1 MDHMPLAQ
9 AQNSRW
15 FPNLT
20 PETRQI
26 GIMVGWIGLIHFVVE
41 ALIMALLSG
50 GKLNRTVI
58 MEGLLDSTL
67 LTVFSGPPIYWW
79 VAKPFIVSARDA
91 EAEMERVIRNQ
102 SEQARRLEATLADLQ
117 HSLDQNEVLRGRLQ
131 HSTEETADVNER
143 TLQKIGADLHD
154 GPAQLLTYSLLR
166 LGKFAP
172 LIEAID
178 GAKGKVEVEYMRVAL
193 TDTLTELRNI
203 SRGLSLP
210 QLNDATLEQTIAMAV
225 TLHQE
230 QTGTKVQVIAS
241 ELPEPVSQAL
251 KVCIYRVVQES
262 LANAYKHGQAISQKV
277 TCTFDSS
284 LILIVSDLGPGFD
297 IQNYNKDGLGLS
309 GMRSRVEA
317 LGGALAVDTGP
328 GRGTRVL
335 ASINLENLKQRESAH
350 V

>member
-1 MDHMPLAQ
+1 MDQMPVAPM
-9 AQNSRW
+9 QNSRW
-15 FPNLT
+15 FQNLT
-20 PETRQI
+20 QETRQI
-26 GIMVGWIGLIHFVVE
+26 GVMVGWIGLIHFVVE
-41 ALIMALLSG
+41 AAIMVLLSG
-50 GKLNRTVI
+50 GQLTRTVI

-79 VAKPFIVSARDA
+79 VAKPFIVSARNA
-91 EAEMERVIRNQ
+91 EAEMERVIRKQ
-102 SEQARRLEATLADLQ
+102 ADQARRLEATLTDLQ

-172 LIEAID
+172 LIEALD
-178 GAKGKVEVEYMRVAL
+178 GAKGKEEVEYMQVAL

-210 QLNDATLEQTIAMAV
+210 QLNDATLEQTISMAV

-230 QTGTKVQVIAS
+230 QTGTKVHVIA
-241 ELPEPVSQAL
+241 EGLPDSVPQAL
-251 KVCIYRVVQES
+251 KVCVYRVVQES
-262 LANAYKHGQAISQKV
+262 LANAYKHGQAMSQKV
-277 TCTFDSS
+277 SCSFDGS
-284 LILIVSDLGPGFD
+284 LILIVSDQGLGFD

-335 ASINLENLKQRESAH
+335 AAINLENLKQRDVAH

>member
-1 MDHMPLAQ
+1 MPVAQ

-15 FPNLT
+15 FSNLT

-26 GIMVGWIGLIHFVVE
+26 GAMVGAIAFIHFVVE
-41 ALIMALLSG
+41 AFIMGFLSNWQLSREVIEVGMLDCFLLTLLS
-50 GKLNRTVI
+50 
-58 MEGLLDSTL
+58 S
-67 LTVFSGPPIYWW
+67 PPIYFW
-79 VAKPFIVSARDA
+79 VARPFIISARNA
-91 EAEMERVIRNQ
+91 EAAMEREIRNQ
-102 SEQARRLEATLADLQ
+102 AEQARRLEATLSDLQ
-117 HSLDQNEVLRGRLQ
+117 NSLGQNEVLRGRLQ
-131 HSTEETADVNER
+131 HSTEETVDVNER

-178 GAKGKVEVEYMRVAL
+178 GAKGKIEVEYMRVAL

-230 QTGTKVQVIAS
+230 QSGTKVQVIAAG
-241 ELPEPVSQAL
+241 LPDPVPQAL
-251 KVCIYRVVQES
+251 KVCVYRVVQES
-262 LANAYKHGQAISQKV
+262 LANAYKHGRAISQKV

-284 LILIVSDLGPGFD
+284 LILIVSDQGPGFD
-297 IQNYNKDGLGLS
+297 IQNYNKNGLGLS

-317 LGGALAVDTGP
+317 LGGALAIDTGQ

-335 ASINLENLKQRESAH
+335 ATINLDNLLLRKEAH

>member
-1 MDHMPLAQ
+1 MPIAQ

-26 GIMVGWIGLIHFVVE
+26 GVMVGWIGMIHFVVE
-41 ALIMALLSG
+41 ALIMGLLSG
-50 GKLNRTVI
+50 GQLNQSVV

-67 LTVFSGPPIYWW
+67 LTLFSGPPIYIW
-79 VAKPFIVSARDA
+79 VAKPFIISARNA

-102 SEQARRLEATLADLQ
+102 SEQARRLEATLRDLQ
-117 HSLDQNEVLRGRLQ
+117 SSLDQNEVLRGRLQ

-178 GAKGKVEVEYMRVAL
+178 GAKGKEEVEYMRVAL

-203 SRGLSLP
+203 LRGLSLP
-210 QLNDATLEQTIAMAV
+210 QLNEATLEQTIAMAV

-230 QTGTKVQVIAS
+230 QTGTKVQVIAAG
-241 ELPEPVSQAL
+241 LPDLVPQTL
-251 KVCIYRVVQES
+251 KVCVYRVVQES
-262 LANAYKHGQAISQKV
+262 LANAYKHGNAMNQKV
-277 TCTFDSS
+277 TCSFDSS
-284 LILIVSDLGPGFD
+284 LILIVSDQGPGFD

-317 LGGALAVDTGP
+317 LGGALAIDTGA

-335 ASINLENLKQRESAH
+335 ATINLENIEQREVAH

>member
-1 MDHMPLAQ
+1 MPIAQ
-9 AQNSRW
+9 TQQSSW
-15 FPNLT
+15 FPNLA

-26 GIMVGWIGLIHFVVE
+26 GVMVGWIGLIHFVVE

-50 GKLNRTVI
+50 GQLTRNVV

-79 VAKPFIVSARDA
+79 VAKPFIVSARNA

-102 SEQARRLEATLADLQ
+102 AEQARRLEATLSDLQ

-178 GAKGKVEVEYMRVAL
+178 GAKGKEEVEYMRVAL
-193 TDTLTELRNI
+193 TDTLTEIRNI

-210 QLNDATLEQTIAMAV
+210 QLDGATLEEAIAMAV

-230 QTGTKVQVIAS
+230 QTGTKVQVIAAG
-241 ELPEPVSQAL
+241 LPGPVPQAV
-251 KVCIYRVVQES
+251 KVCVYRVVQES
-262 LANAYKHGQAISQKV
+262 LANAYKHGQAVSQKV
-277 TCTFDSS
+277 TCSFDGP
-284 LILIVSDLGPGFD
+284 LILAVSDQGPGFD
-297 IQNYNKDGLGLS
+297 SQNYNKDGLGLS

-317 LGGALAVDTGP
+317 LGGVLAVDTGP
-328 GRGTRVL
+328 GHGTRVL
-335 ASINLENLKQRESAH
+335 VTINLENLKQREEAH